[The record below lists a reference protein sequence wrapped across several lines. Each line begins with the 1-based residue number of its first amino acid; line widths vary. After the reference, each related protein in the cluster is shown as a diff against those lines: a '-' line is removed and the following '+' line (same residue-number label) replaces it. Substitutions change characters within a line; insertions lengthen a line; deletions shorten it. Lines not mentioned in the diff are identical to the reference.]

1 MKNVIPIIIITKL
14 ALLFSIN
21 SFAENNT
28 ISTAKEIVLYP
39 QGAQVTRVAKVE
51 LKKGK
56 NEIVISNLSPFINTS
71 SIQVNGNGNYT
82 IASVS
87 HKYNFL
93 EEEQKKNQLTILKSK
108 VDSIVNE
115 INIQNAYLT
124 VAIEQENML
133 IKNQSIGGA
142 NVGVKT
148 IDLKEAVEY
157 QKQKMMEL
165 ELEQVKI
172 NAKISVLTILKDKFE
187 NQATAAKSL
196 STKTTSD
203 VLITINSNETINT
216 ELKLSYFVS
225 EAKWLPYYDVKVK
238 NIDSPIDFL
247 YKAKI
252 SQSTGEEWKDVMLT
266 LSTSEPKLSAQKPYL
281 QKWNLRLN
289 DYSGNKYSTYNLD
302 VSGLPQYNFVQGKLT
317 DANTGE
323 ALIGVN
329 VTAKGTTVET
339 VTDVDGNYALEI
351 PNGVKTLVFSYVGY
365 SNLEKPIGSSVV
377 NAALVSEGTQLDEV
391 VVSGMSI
398 KRSKKMLGYST
409 DRYLNGRSEGTN
421 MVTTEESY
429 TPVDVNF
436 NIKTPYTIWS
446 DGKINSVDI
455 NSYDVPATYKYYA
468 IPKLDKSAFLI
479 ALLTNWTD
487 LNLLPG
493 EANLYFE
500 NTYVGKSVINPDIT
514 EDTLEISL
522 GRDKNVIVK
531 RELVKDFSKRQL
543 IGSNK
548 IVNKA
553 WEISVKNNKKQP
565 IEIILQ
571 DQFPISTQKEIN
583 VDQIEKSNA
592 ELDEETGIL
601 KWKLFIEPT
610 IEKKVQVKY
619 SVKYPKDEYLKLE

>member
-1 MKNVIPIIIITKL
+1 MENRIAKFCNII
-14 ALLFSIN
+14 ALLFTLN

-28 ISTAKEIVLYP
+28 NNTAKEVVLYP
-39 QGAQVTRVAKVE
+39 QGAQVTRIAKVE

-56 NEIVISNLSPFINTS
+56 NEIVIANLSPFMNTS
-71 SIQVNGNGNYT
+71 SIQVNGNGNFT
-82 IASVS
+82 IASVA

-93 EEEQKKNQLTILKSK
+93 EEEQKKNQLTNLKAR
-108 VDSIVNE
+108 VDSLENE

-148 IDLKEAVEY
+148 MDLKEAVEY
-157 QKQKMMEL
+157 QKQKMTEL
-165 ELEQVKI
+165 ELEQVKL
-172 NAKISVLTILKDKFE
+172 NSKITSLTLFKDKFE
-187 NQATAAKSL
+187 KQATATKSL

-203 VLITINSNETINT
+203 IVIIINSNESLNT
-216 ELKLSYFVS
+216 ELKISYFVS

-238 NIDSPIDFL
+238 NINSPIDFS

-266 LSTSEPKLSAQKPYL
+266 LSTSEPKLTAQKPYL

-289 DYSGNKYSTYNLD
+289 DYSNNNYYTSNLD
-302 VSGLPQYNFVQGKLT
+302 VSGLPQYNFVQGKVS
-317 DANTGE
+317 DASTGE

-329 VTAKGTTVET
+329 VTLKGTTIGT
-339 VTDVDGNYALEI
+339 VTDIDGNYALEI
-351 PNGVKTLVFSYVGY
+351 SNGSKILVFSYVGY
-365 SNLEKPIGSSVV
+365 SNVEKPIASSMV
-377 NAALVSEGTQLDEV
+377 NTVMQSEGNSLEEFV
-391 VVSGMSI
+391 VTALSSRTPGLRVQ
-398 KRSKKMLGYST
+398 KNKKYNSNNEST
-409 DRYLNGRSEGTN
+409 NAVE
-421 MVTTEESY
+421 TEETY
-429 TPVDVNF
+429 TPIDVNF
-436 NIKTPYTIWS
+436 NIKTPYTIIS

-468 IPKLDKSAFLI
+468 IPKLDKSAFLT
-479 ALLTNWTD
+479 AFLSNWTD

-531 RELVKDFSKRQL
+531 RELVKDFSKKQL
-543 IGSNK
+543 IGNNK

-553 WEISVKNNKKQP
+553 WQISVKNNKKQP
-565 IEIILQ
+565 IEIIVQ
-571 DQFPISTQKEIN
+571 DQFPISTQKEIS
-583 VDQIEKSNA
+583 VEQIEKSNA

-610 IEKKVQVKY
+610 VEKKVQLKY
-619 SVKYPKDEYLKLE
+619 AVKYPKGDYLKLE

>member
-1 MKNVIPIIIITKL
+1 MENRIAKFCNII
-14 ALLFSIN
+14 ALLFTLN

-28 ISTAKEIVLYP
+28 NSTAKEVVLYP
-39 QGAQVTRVAKVE
+39 QGAQVTRMAKVE

-56 NEIVISNLSPFINTS
+56 NEIVIANLSPFMNTS
-71 SIQVNGNGNYT
+71 SIQVNGNGNFT
-82 IASVS
+82 IASVA

-93 EEEQKKNQLTILKSK
+93 EEEQKKNQLTNLKAR
-108 VDSIVNE
+108 VDSLENE

-148 IDLKEAVEY
+148 MDLKEAVEY
-157 QKQKMMEL
+157 QKQKMTEL
-165 ELEQVKI
+165 ELEQVKL
-172 NAKISVLTILKDKFE
+172 NSKITSLTLLKDKFE
-187 NQATAAKSL
+187 KQATATKSL

-203 VLITINSNETINT
+203 IVITINSNESINT
-216 ELKLSYFVS
+216 ELKISYFVS

-238 NIDSPIDFL
+238 NINSPIDFS

-266 LSTSEPKLSAQKPYL
+266 LSTSEPKLTAQKPYL

-289 DYSGNKYSTYNLD
+289 DYSNNNYYTSNLD
-302 VSGLPQYNFVQGKLT
+302 VSGLPQYNFVQGKVN
-317 DANTGE
+317 DASTGE

-329 VTAKGTTVET
+329 VTLKGTTIGT
-339 VTDVDGNYALEI
+339 VTDIDGNYALEI
-351 PNGVKTLVFSYVGY
+351 PNGAKILVFSYVGY
-365 SNLEKPIGSSVV
+365 SNIEKPIASSIV
-377 NAALVSEGTQLDEV
+377 NTVLAEDGMRLEEV
-391 VVSGMSI
+391 VITSS
-398 KRSKKMLGYST
+398 KRKKRFATSSYNNEYEK
-409 DRYLNGRSEGTN
+409 DGTN
-421 MVTTEESY
+421 AVETEETY
-429 TPVDVNF
+429 TPIDVNF
-436 NIKTPYTIWS
+436 NIKTPYTIIS

-468 IPKLDKSAFLI
+468 IPKLDKSAFLT
-479 ALLTNWTD
+479 AFLSNWTD

-531 RELVKDFSKRQL
+531 RELVKDFSKKQL

-548 IVNKA
+548 IVNKS
-553 WEISVKNNKKQP
+553 WEISIKNNKKQP
-565 IEIILQ
+565 IEIIVQ
-571 DQFPISTQKEIN
+571 DQFPISTQKEIS
-583 VDQIEKSNA
+583 VEQVEKSNA

-601 KWKLFIEPT
+601 KWKLFIEST
-610 IEKKVQVKY
+610 IEKKVQLKY
-619 SVKYPKDEYLKLE
+619 AVKYPKGDYLKLE